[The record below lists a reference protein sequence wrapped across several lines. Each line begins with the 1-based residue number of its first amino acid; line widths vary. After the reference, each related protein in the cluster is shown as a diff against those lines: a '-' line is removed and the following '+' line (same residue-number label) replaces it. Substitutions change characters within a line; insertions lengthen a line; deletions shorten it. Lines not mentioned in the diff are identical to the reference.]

1 MGLLVCHRFLDAF
14 FIVFFGLSS
23 SLKKPVGILE
33 VKIISA
39 KNLLKMDLT
48 GKADPYVKL
57 RLVNTLM
64 SKKTQ
69 IKMNTLS
76 PEWNETFKLLVQ
88 DPKSQSLQLHVY
100 DWDRV
105 SLIFVPLKLLENL
118 WHVYY
123 ELNHQA
129 Q

>member
-1 MGLLVCHRFLDAF
+1 
-14 FIVFFGLSS
+14 VFFGLSS

-33 VKIISA
+33 VTIISA

-64 SKKTQ
+64 SKKTKT
-69 IKMNTLS
+69 KMNTLS

-105 SLIFVPLKLLENL
+105 SLIFVPVKLLENL

-123 ELNHQA
+123 DLNHQA